1 MNGTR
6 RRSVFRRRQS
16 GQTDYHRRLKL
27 LRGRKARAVVRVSNT
42 RVTCQM
48 VNWSAGGDMVV
59 ASVTGSDLTK
69 KYDWPADFS
78 QKSVPACYL
87 AGFALGKEAISKG
100 CTEAVLDIGLAGS
113 TVGGRVFSAL
123 NGMIDAGMEIPH
135 SDVVLPEDDRIN
147 GEHISD
153 KIGSAVEATKNKIE
167 GAY

>member
-27 LRGRKARAVVRVSNT
+27 LRGKKARAVVRVSNT

-69 KYDWPADFS
+69 KYDWPVEFS

-100 CTEAVLDIGLAGS
+100 CSEAVLDIGLAGS

-123 NGMIDAGMEIPH
+123 KGMIDAGMEIPH
-135 SDVVLPEDDRIN
+135 SEVVLPEDDRIN

-153 KIGSAVEATKNKIE
+153 KIGSAVETTKTKIE
-167 GAY
+167 EAY

>member
-1 MNGTR
+1 MNGTS

-123 NGMIDAGMEIPH
+123 KGMIDAGMEIPH
-135 SDVVLPEDDRIN
+135 SEVVLPEDDRIN

>member
-27 LRGRKARAVVRVSNT
+27 LRGRKPRAVVRVSNT

-59 ASVTGSDLTK
+59 ASVTGSDLAK

-113 TVGGRVFSAL
+113 AVGGRVFSAL
-123 NGMIDAGMEIPH
+123 KGMIDAGMEIPH
-135 SDVVLPEDDRIN
+135 SEVVLPEDDRIN

-153 KIGSAVEATKNKIE
+153 KIGSAVETTKNKIE

>member
-69 KYDWPADFS
+69 KYDWPDDFS

-123 NGMIDAGMEIPH
+123 KGMIDAGMEIPH
-135 SDVVLPEDDRIN
+135 SEVVLPEDDRIN

>member
-1 MNGTR
+1 MKGVR

-27 LRGRKARAVVRVSNT
+27 LRGRKTRAVVRVSNT

-48 VNWSAGGDMVV
+48 VDWSVGGDMVV
-59 ASVTGSDLTK
+59 ASVTGTDLTK
-69 KYDWPADFS
+69 KYGWPESLS

-87 AGFALGKEAISKG
+87 AGFALGKEAMSKG

-123 NGMIDAGMEIPH
+123 KGMIDAGMEIPH
-135 SDVVLPEDDRIN
+135 SEVVLPKDDRID

-153 KIGSAVEATKNKIE
+153 KVGSAVELTKSKIE

>member
-48 VNWSAGGDMVV
+48 INWSAGGDMVV

-123 NGMIDAGMEIPH
+123 KGMIDAGMEIPH
-135 SDVVLPEDDRIN
+135 SEVVLPEDDRIN

-153 KIGSAVEATKNKIE
+153 KIGSAVEASKNKIE

>member
-123 NGMIDAGMEIPH
+123 KGMIDAGMEIPH

-153 KIGSAVEATKNKIE
+153 KIGSAVEASKNKIE

>member
-27 LRGRKARAVVRVSNT
+27 LRGKKARAVVRVSNT

-69 KYDWPADFS
+69 KYDWPAEFS

-87 AGFALGKEAISKG
+87 AGFALGKEAMSKG
-100 CTEAVLDIGLAGS
+100 CSQAVLDIGLAGS

-123 NGMIDAGMEIPH
+123 KGMIDAGMEIPH
-135 SDVVLPEDDRIN
+135 SEVVLPEDDRIN
-147 GEHISD
+147 GEHISE
-153 KIGSAVEATKNKIE
+153 KIGSAVEATKTKIE

>member
-27 LRGRKARAVVRVSNT
+27 LRGKKARAVVRVSNT

-69 KYDWPADFS
+69 KYDWPAEFS

-87 AGFALGKEAISKG
+87 AGFALGKEAMSKG
-100 CTEAVLDIGLAGS
+100 CSEAVLDIGLAGS

-123 NGMIDAGMEIPH
+123 KGMIDAGMEIPH
-135 SDVVLPEDDRIN
+135 SDVVLPEDGRIN

-153 KIGSAVEATKNKIE
+153 KIGSAVDATKTKIE

>member
-48 VNWSAGGDMVV
+48 VNWSADGDMVV

-123 NGMIDAGMEIPH
+123 KGMIDAGMEIPH
-135 SDVVLPEDDRIN
+135 SEVVLPEDDRIN